1 MKKAEKVSNGLIK
14 VPNILIE
21 YRGYKIEPKRDLGSH
36 PYHRSNGGVIYKGYV
51 VTDGICNVMPGATWA
66 HSVVEAKAMVDVFIE
81 SNGDSAKFW
90 ELLRERQGLAEWE
103 EV

>member
-1 MKKAEKVSNGLIK
+1 MKKAELVSNGLIK

-21 YRGYKIEPKRDLGSH
+21 YRGYQIKPKRDFGSH
-36 PYHRSNGGVIYKGYV
+36 PYHTSNGGVIYKGYV

-66 HSVVEAKAMVDVFIE
+66 HSVSEAKEMIDVFIE